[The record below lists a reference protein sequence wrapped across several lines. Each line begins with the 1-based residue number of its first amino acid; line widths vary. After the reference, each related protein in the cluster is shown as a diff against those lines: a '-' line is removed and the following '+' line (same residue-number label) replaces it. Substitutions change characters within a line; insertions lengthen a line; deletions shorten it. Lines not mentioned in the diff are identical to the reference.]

1 MAEEA
6 GGGERGREGV
16 KLFAPPNGHFEFV
29 CENQQRISRFLI

>member
-1 MAEEA
+1 LNG

-16 KLFAPPNGHFEFV
+16 KLFAPPTNGHFEFV